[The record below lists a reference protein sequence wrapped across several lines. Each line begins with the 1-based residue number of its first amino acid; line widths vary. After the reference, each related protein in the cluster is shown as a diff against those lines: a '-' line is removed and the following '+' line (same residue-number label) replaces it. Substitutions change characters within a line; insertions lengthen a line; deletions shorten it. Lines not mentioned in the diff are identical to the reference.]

1 LILNA
6 LFLADAV
13 SAPPDGKFYIH
24 GGGLTR
30 LTVPVL
36 PLSLQIGV
44 FVRLEVDESELGQTH
59 EFRFALI
66 DPDGAAV
73 GALPQFEAPLAEAIE
88 LAESEQRF
96 VVLAMNLG
104 ISVGREGPH
113 RFEFFVDGERLG
125 LVPLPVVLLTTEQL
139 QAMGAP
145 VPLPPPS
152 SLLAPPNRTARRHP
166 PRR

>member
-30 LTVPVL
+30 LTVPFL
-36 PLSLQIGV
+36 PFGLQIGV

-59 EFRFALI
+59 EFRFSLI

-73 GALPQFEAPLAEAIE
+73 GVLPQFEAPLAEAIE

-96 VVLAMNLG
+96 VVLAINLG
-104 ISVGREGPH
+104 ISVGRGGPH

-125 LVPLPVVLLTTEQL
+125 FVPLPVVLLTAEQL
-139 QAMGAP
+139 QALGAP